1 VLYVEITLEAGP
13 SVLYDAV
20 VVPDG
25 KDAVQALSRDA
36 HAQDFV
42 REQYRHCKPLLVL
55 GAGAGLLKQASVPP
69 ALPDGSPDPALIGA
83 DGDDLAPAIAA
94 FKKALAGHRAFA
106 RETDPPMV

>member
-1 VLYVEITLEAGP
+1 
-13 SVLYDAV
+13 VLYDAV

-25 KDAVQALSRDA
+25 EEAIKSLSRDA
-36 HAQDFV
+36 HAHDFV
-42 REQYRHCKPLLVL
+42 REQYRHCKPILVL

-83 DGDDLAPAIAA
+83 DSEDLAPAIKA
-94 FKKALAGHRAFA
+94 FKEALSGHRSFA